1 MSAKPDSIRSILY
14 AMVAIKAKMR
24 PTGSENGLLDAI
36 NPVEREFR
44 QAFPMAKWLFFEPD
58 NRDN

>member
-1 MSAKPDSIRSILY
+1 
-14 AMVAIKAKMR
+14 MVAIKAKMR